1 MRARRGTPNAT
12 PSAGFTLIELMVAV
26 SVFAV
31 ISAAMLVALNEIL
44 RGAAQSRDELE
55 RLAALQRGFV
65 TMGNDFRQAVPRPT
79 RDQLGDSM
87 PALTRRGE
95 RLHLT
100 RAGHRSLAGGQ
111 GSNLQ
116 HIAYELAEDGRLL
129 RHSWPVLDRGNRSE
143 PRTQVM
149 LDNVEALTLRYRYRG
164 GWRDQWPPA
173 NEPDASVDQL
183 RAIAIRLELSDYGA
197 VSRTFALP

>member
-1 MRARRGTPNAT
+1 MTGGSQRPPAAK
-12 PSAGFTLIELMVAV
+12 GFTLIELMVAI

-44 RGAAQSRDELE
+44 RGAAASRAELD

-65 TMGNDFRQAVPRPT
+65 TLGNDFRQAVPRPT

-100 RAGHRSLAGGQ
+100 RSGHRSLAGSS

-116 HIAYELAEDGRLL
+116 HVAYELADDGRLL

-143 PRTQVM
+143 PRTRV
-149 LDNVEALTLRYRYRG
+149 LLRDVEGMTLRYRHRG
-164 GWRDQWPPA
+164 GWRDQWPPL
-173 NEPDASVDQL
+173 NQSEASVDRP
-183 RAIAIRLELSDYGA
+183 RAIAIRLELSHYGA
-197 VSRTFALP
+197 VTRTFALP